1 MAGKLALDWTVAGAI
16 AAVAVVGGVVA
27 FEVVSLLR
35 SDAAPAK
42 RPPLLASYGSSVE
55 RTAYDIPGF
64 ASSGK
69 DERPL
74 SFPLIR
80 LIDPDRDAAP
90 DTQAAKGTS
99 PAGAKATGAAPAKK
113 SPAGQDTTKP
123 AAAPATTQ
131 SPAEVKVAKL
141 TPTETD
147 APPPAAAA
155 AAPRPEQWRVIATA
169 NASYFNLGGHIDKAG
184 IVDSLASPHLRD
196 ALSKHSKFGQLPPDI
211 KTHILTQNINLPKIA
226 PYRSLLGMD
235 DRILEQEQAVKFVR
249 VR

>member
-1 MAGKLALDWTVAGAI
+1 MAGKLALDWTVAGAV
-16 AAVAVVGGVVA
+16 AAVAIVGGVVA
-27 FEVVSLLR
+27 FEIVALLR

-80 LIDPDRDAAP
+80 LIDPDRDAAQ
-90 DTQAAKGTS
+90 DTQGTKGTS
-99 PAGAKATGAAPAKK
+99 PAAAKAPGAAPAKK
-113 SPAGQDTTKP
+113 TTPAAQDAAKP
-123 AAAPATTQ
+123 APPS

-141 TPTETD
+141 NPTETD

-211 KTHILTQNINLPKIA
+211 RSHILTQNINLPKIA

>member
-1 MAGKLALDWTVAGAI
+1 LAGKLALDWTVAGAV
-16 AAVAVVGGVVA
+16 AAVAIVGGVVA
-27 FEVVSLLR
+27 FEIVALLR

-80 LIDPDRDAAP
+80 LIDPDRDPPPEA
-90 DTQAAKGTS
+90 QAAKGTS
-99 PAGAKATGAAPAKK
+99 PAAAKAPGSAPAKK
-113 SPAGQDTTKP
+113 TPPAVQDTAKP
-123 AAAPATTQ
+123 AAAPP
-131 SPAEVKVAKL
+131 PAEVKVAKL
-141 TPTETD
+141 NPTETD
-147 APPPAAAA
+147 APPPAASA

-169 NASYFNLGGHIDKAG
+169 NASYFNLGGHIDKNG
-184 IVDSLASPHLRD
+184 VVDSLASPHLRD

-211 KTHILTQNINLPKIA
+211 KSHILTQNINLPKIA

>member
-1 MAGKLALDWTVAGAI
+1 
-16 AAVAVVGGVVA
+16 
-27 FEVVSLLR
+27 
-35 SDAAPAK
+35 
-42 RPPLLASYGSSVE
+42 LLASYGSSVE

-80 LIDPDRDAAP
+80 LIDPDRDAAQ

-99 PAGAKATGAAPAKK
+99 PAAAKAPGSAPAKK
-113 SPAGQDTTKP
+113 TTPAAQDAAKP
-123 AAAPATTQ
+123 APPS

-141 TPTETD
+141 NPTETD

-211 KTHILTQNINLPKIA
+211 RSHILTQNINLPKIA